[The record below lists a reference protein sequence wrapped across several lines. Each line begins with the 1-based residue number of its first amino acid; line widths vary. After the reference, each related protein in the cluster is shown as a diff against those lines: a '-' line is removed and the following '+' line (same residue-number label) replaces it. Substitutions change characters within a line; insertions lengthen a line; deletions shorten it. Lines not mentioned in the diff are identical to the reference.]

1 MSNKKNTINRINLP
15 FLNKQAN
22 KSLNRLYKQLIGHN
36 RRYRLFVLIA
46 ISYYWLNFSYSSVF
60 SLDFIIEFFF
70 AVIPICF
77 LILLVVD
84 KQFNQFITR
93 ANQKAKNQEEV
104 KKQIANQE
112 LLNTL
117 KILISLP
124 ALLLIKIITLL
135 TRLPIFEDFF
145 KTRLF
150 HHRHRYLLKFIKA
163 IETSKIK
170 VTFIDKDQYHA
181 TFQLK
186 LLKPVSKSRLT
197 KSLKYSIKKYFNQ
210 IPPGTNI
217 KLKSTTGQVLIPIDL
232 LEEK

>member
-1 MSNKKNTINRINLP
+1 MKINLP

-36 RRYRLFVLIA
+36 QRYRLFTIFA
-46 ISYYWLNFSYSSVF
+46 ISYYWLNFSYSSIL
-60 SLDFIIEFFF
+60 SLDFILEFFF
-70 AVIPICF
+70 GVVPIFF
-77 LILLVVD
+77 LVLIIAD
-84 KQFNQFITR
+84 KQFNQFVSL
-93 ANQKAKNQEEV
+93 ANRKG
-104 KKQIANQE
+104 KKQAEIQKQKDNQE
-112 LLNTL
+112 LLETL
-117 KILISLP
+117 KILVALP
-124 ALLLIKIITLL
+124 ALLFLKLISFL
-135 TRLPIFEDFF
+135 TKFPIFEDFF

-150 HHRHRYLLKFIKA
+150 HHHNRHLLEFIKA

-186 LLKPVSKSRLT
+186 LVKPVSKSRLT
-197 KSLKYSIKKYFNQ
+197 KSLKYSIKKYFHQ
-210 IPPGTNI
+210 LPLGTII